1 MNNFASYIEDLEL
14 RLEDLKTLRIT
25 FSGDYE
31 EGRRDM
37 LTNIIAELK
46 QVAKQSPPKDCVRPT
61 D

>member
-37 LTNIIAELK
+37 LTNIIAELLG
-46 QVAKQSPPKDCVRPT
+46 QLTESGFQLTRIP
-61 D
+61 